1 MEIELWWL
9 LALPLFFVF
18 GWLAARIDI
27 KQVVSESR
35 ALPRSYFAGLN
46 FLLNE
51 QPDRAI
57 EAFLEAA
64 RLDPETVE
72 LHFALGSLFRR
83 RGETDR
89 AIRVHKYL
97 IDRDASLSQLSEEQ
111 RLQALV
117 ELGQDYLKAGLLDR
131 AEEVFLKLRATARDE
146 EALKNLLE
154 IYQLEKDWE
163 KAIAIAREMPGYAEH
178 LWQKEIAQFHCE
190 LAASD
195 LLNGRLEAA
204 RSRIEAALAINRRC
218 VRATLL
224 RGELEARAPA
234 DDAARSA
241 HLENALRIWQGI
253 EQQNPQ
259 YLALA
264 AEKMMEAF
272 NALSRAEAGVELM
285 RAYLERYP
293 SLDLLDVVFQAELQM
308 HGAQAAYTLVR
319 DELRRH
325 PTLLGLDKLLEAQI
339 LLAPP
344 EQRADLELIKHLI
357 HNHTRR
363 VARYRCDECGFKAR
377 QFHWRCPAC
386 GGWETFPPKRSEE
399 FDLAP

>member
-89 AIRVHKYL
+89 AIRVHKHL
-97 IDRDASLSQLSEEQ
+97 IDRDASLSQLTEEQ
-111 RLQALV
+111 RLQALA

-131 AEEVFLKLRATARDE
+131 AEEVFLKLRGTLRDE

-163 KAIAIAREMPGYAEH
+163 KAIIIAKEMPGHAEH

-190 LAASD
+190 LASSD
-195 LLNGRLEAA
+195 LLNGRLDAA
-204 RSRIEAALAINRRC
+204 RTRIEAALASNRRC

-224 RGELEARAPA
+224 RGELEMKLGAAEPAP
-234 DDAARSA
+234 SK
-241 HLENALRIWQGI
+241 HLEDALRIWQGI
-253 EQQNPQ
+253 EQQNPH

-264 AEKMMEAF
+264 AEKMMAVHRQLGREQAGI
-272 NALSRAEAGVELM
+272 ALLRG
-285 RAYLERYP
+285 YLERYP
-293 SLDLLDVVFQAELQM
+293 SFDLLDVVFQAELQA
-308 HGAQAAYTLVR
+308 HGPQSVYGLVR
-319 DELRRH
+319 DELRRN

-339 LLAPP
+339 LLAAP
-344 EQRADLELIKHLI
+344 EQRADLELIKNLI

-363 VARYRCDECGFKAR
+363 VARYRCDDCGFKAR

-386 GGWETFPPKRSEE
+386 GGWETFPPKRTEE
-399 FDLAP
+399 FDLTP